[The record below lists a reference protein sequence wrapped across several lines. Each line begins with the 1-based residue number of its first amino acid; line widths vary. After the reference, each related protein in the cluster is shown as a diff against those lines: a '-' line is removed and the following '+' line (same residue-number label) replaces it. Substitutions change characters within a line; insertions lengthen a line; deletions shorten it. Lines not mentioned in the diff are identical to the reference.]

1 VRRSSREPR
10 PLSLGGWNG
19 RANGNGEQDSAG
31 PPRERRRALD
41 RDRDARDQRIEEA
54 TAATL
59 VALEHL
65 TEAEDARTAATV
77 MVGEALRELLAE
89 DVTPERAAALLELDA
104 AEVRRLSKVVVVTT
118 ATDGAN
124 PPVVAA
130 GTSDSPGAPG
140 SPMQPDLSASEGVIR
155 RSG

>member
-1 VRRSSREPR
+1 MGARTAMVNKTA
-10 PLSLGGWNG
+10 LA
-19 RANGNGEQDSAG
+19 RARD
-31 PPRERRRALD
+31 RRRALD
-41 RDRDARDQRIEEA
+41 RDRDAQDQRIEEA

-104 AEVRRLSKVVVVTT
+104 AEVRRLSKVVAVTT
-118 ATDGAN
+118 ATAGAN
-124 PPVVAA
+124 PLASAA
-130 GTSDSPGAPG
+130 GTSDSPGAPIR
-140 SPMQPDLSASEGVIR
+140 PDRNASEGVIR
-155 RSG
+155 QAG